1 MAEIRVRALEV
12 SLSAGPL
19 ARAVAGCPGLDT
31 ETLVCLT
38 GNWAAG
44 RSLIAWGPSRQV
56 CDGEIPVPVR
66 TRGPAG
72 AVGGGW
78 FGWQGYDQTTSW
90 WGWFDTVLRED
101 DAGCWWLETVSA
113 DLDLSELA
121 IAVQAAASRPQTTGA
136 ALHFAQLTRTD
147 EQVHLAA
154 VEHAISAIRAGELF
168 QVNIC
173 ARFGGRLDGS
183 PLELF
188 TSGVSRLRPDYAA
201 YLQTPARTVVS
212 FSPELFLQRD
222 GDFVRTAPIKGTR
235 RRRVAGD
242 RLDDD
247 PDAVELRH
255 SSKDRAENIMITDLM
270 RNDLARVCR
279 PGSVHTPE
287 LLAVRPAPGVWHLV
301 SEVTGRLR
309 PEVART
315 APDRALFEAA
325 FPPGSVTGA
334 PKIRALA
341 LIDELETAPRGVFT
355 GALGYLAANDSSTL
369 NVAIRTFEFAAPVGR
384 RPDDPTGHRFELGV
398 GGGITADSVPVV
410 EWRECLI
417 KAAPLLAL
425 GGVQLDLDVPGAPD
439 RVDLGAGIFDT
450 MLAVDGTIIGL
461 ADHLSRLEASVGE
474 VYGSR
479 LPADLGHRLTAAAVS
494 VGPERVRVVV
504 RPGDDPIEIT
514 VSPSTPA
521 PDGLALHTRTGRTG
535 SWRHKWNDRRYLSEL
550 EPSRAGKVELPLFV
564 NGKGRSAIIAESS
577 RSNIA
582 VIEGSGRLATP
593 ALSEDILPGVTRR
606 RLLDAA
612 LDRGWPV
619 RLGTVTVRD
628 LLTGRLVLS
637 LNSSGIV
644 GVASLDGRSLDLDHQ
659 LLAEIRSWFG
669 EFTV

>member
-1 MAEIRVRALEV
+1 LAEIRVRALEV
-12 SLSAGPL
+12 FLSAGPL
-19 ARAVAGCPGLDT
+19 ARAVADCPGLDT
-31 ETLVCLT
+31 RTLVCLT

-44 RSLIAWGPSRQV
+44 RSVIAWGPSRQISG
-56 CDGEIPVPVR
+56 GEMPVPVR
-66 TRGPAG
+66 ATGPAD

-90 WGWFDTVLRED
+90 WGWFDTMLRED

-113 DLDLSELA
+113 DLDLTDLA
-121 IAVQAAASRPQTTGA
+121 VGVQAAANRPQTTGA
-136 ALHFAQLTRTD
+136 ALHFEQLTRTE

-173 ARFGGRLDGS
+173 ARFGGRLNGS
-183 PLELF
+183 PLQLF

-212 FSPELFLQRD
+212 FSPELFLRRD
-222 GDFVRTAPIKGTR
+222 GDSIRTAPIKGTR

-242 RLDDD
+242 RLDD

-279 PGSVHTPE
+279 PGSVQTPE

-309 PEVART
+309 PEVARR

-341 LIDELETAPRGVFT
+341 LIDELETATRGVFT

-384 RPDDPTGHRFELGV
+384 PEDPTGHRFELGV
-398 GGGITADSVPVV
+398 GGGITADSVPAV

-425 GGVQLDLDVPGAPD
+425 GGVQLDLDAPGAPD
-439 RVDLGAGIFDT
+439 RVDLGTGIFDT
-450 MLAVDGTIIGL
+450 MLAVDGAIVGL

-479 LPADLGHRLTAAAVS
+479 LPADLGHRLRAAAVS
-494 VGPERVRVVV
+494 VGQQRVRVVV
-504 RPGDDPIEIT
+504 RPGDSRIEVT

-521 PDGLALHTRTGRTG
+521 PDGLALRTRTGRTG
-535 SWRHKWNDRRYLSEL
+535 SWRHKWNDRRYLAEL
-550 EPSRAGKVELPLFV
+550 EPRTVAKAELPLFV
-564 NGKGRSAIIAESS
+564 NGNGSSAIIAETS

-582 VIEGSGRLATP
+582 VIEASGRLATP

-619 RLGTVTVRD
+619 RLGTVTVGD

-637 LNSSGIV
+637 LSSSGIV
-644 GVASLDGRSLDLDHQ
+644 GVGSLDGRRLDLDHQ
-659 LLAEIRSWFG
+659 LLAELRSWFA